1 LDLVEVPNSFVS
13 LLNDNVVELG
23 QMPLK
28 DNQTGMD
35 QGDDSNG
42 EECEEI

>member
-13 LLNDNVVELG
+13 LLNNVVELG

-35 QGDDSNG
+35 QGDDSDG